1 MDSKNKSLKKA
12 LQFSARRTKIGIIGI
27 GYVGNAVKYWFEKKK
42 YSLFLYDKYKEIGS
56 PQEVNKADIV
66 FICVPTPFKERGK
79 GYDDS
84 AVREVLRSLSGKK
97 IVVIKSTILP
107 GSTEKFQK
115 KLPQHKILFNPEFLR
130 ESHTLEDFLH
140 PDKQIVGY
148 TQESENLAKKNM
160 KILPSAP
167 WQKIMPAKEAEMIKF
182 MANSFLAMKVVFANE
197 FYELCQK
204 LGINY
209 EEVKAG
215 VGRDKRIGPSHFD
228 IFTDNYQGY
237 GGSCFP
243 KDINSLIQFAD
254 SKKVN
259 LPLLKAMRKINR
271 KLLKKSGLREEYFLN
286 YSHRKNEKK

>member
-1 MDSKNKSLKKA
+1 MQEKSLKD
-12 LQFSARRTKIGIIGI
+12 LKIGI
-27 GYVGNAVKYWFEKKK
+27 VGVGMVGGALQRYFEKKGFK
-42 YSLFLYDKYKEIGS
+42 LFLYDKGRNLGS
-56 PQEVNKADIV
+56 PEEVNQADII
-66 FICVPTPFKERGK
+66 FICVPTPYHKER

-84 AVREVLRSLSGKK
+84 MVWESLKNLSDKK
-97 IVVIKSTILP
+97 IVVIKSTVLP

-115 KLPQHKILFNPEFLR
+115 KFPQHKILFNPEFLR
-130 ESHTLEDFLH
+130 ENHALEDFLH
-140 PDKQIVGY
+140 PDRQIVGY
-148 TQESENLAKKNM
+148 TQESENLAKKIM

-243 KDINSLIQFAD
+243 KDINSLIQFAN
-254 SKKVN
+254 SKKVA